1 MYAEIQAALASVQ
14 SASQMLS
21 AAKGVVE
28 QAKIAAAIHEISS
41 KLMSANAA
49 ALQLMELNSALQ
61 KRVSELEQQA
71 IETKDWKTQTDKYK
85 VAEIA
90 TGVFAMVTNNGMYD
104 LQSAVKLCHR
114 CFQRKQTSIL
124 QADGDQTHS
133 VALRCNECMSDLRF
147 PKYL

>member
-28 QAKIAAAIHEISS
+28 QAKIAAAIHDISS

-71 IETKDWKTQTDKYK
+71 IEMKDWKAQTDKYK

-90 TGVFAMVTNNGMYD
+90 TGVFAMVTNQGVYD

-133 VALRCNECMSDLRF
+133 VTLRCNECMSDLRF

>member
-28 QAKIAAAIHEISS
+28 QAKIAAAIHEISA
-41 KLMSANAA
+41 KLMSANAS

-61 KRVSELEQQA
+61 KRVLELEQKAAEAKNWEAQA
-71 IETKDWKTQTDKYK
+71 SKYK

-90 TGVFAMVTNNGMYD
+90 TGVFAMVTDRGMCD

-133 VALRCNECMSDLRF
+133 VTLRCAECMSDLRF